1 MTLKR
6 LSYCDN
12 ILTRRK
18 HKMIIIDIADVNNYD
33 KKDWP
38 NDILIFSDE
47 WENRNHQCQ
56 NFINAHN
63 NIHLEKIHGRKC
75 VVKEIKSRK
84 GKDFLSTHHI
94 QGSNNLGVIFFGLF
108 YKNELIG
115 VMSLGRH
122 NRQIADNRI
131 VLDRFCIANGIHVQ
145 GGASKLFKR
154 CIEWAKL
161 HKYDEIVS
169 FSDNRLTKGHIYE
182 VLGFELEKNHKP
194 DYCYV
199 DTNNS
204 YKRISKQSQKKSSS
218 KCPEGMTEFEWADV
232 RGLKKLW
239 DKGKKRWVFP
249 LDPSKKTWKQKLSQK
264 CAEQNRRGDFKHS
277 HVRGYFASKKCKC
290 DIYYGSSYELRCLY
304 LLEQDN
310 NVSCFK
316 RADVFIDSEGRS
328 RNPDFQI
335 DYIDNSKEIVEV
347 KPESR
352 FHKESDVKKQISE
365 TKKYAESSGFKFSV
379 WTERSSGLANDR
391 SIIEWAKKYI
401 AETTGNTDWIEKQK
415 ESNKK
420 KAKKYYDLRIA
431 NDKIKFLCS
440 FCNLEHEALRLTHD
454 RNIAKNG
461 RYICEKEGGH
471 IAGSRPKDHL
481 KKDNPYASERKKQC
495 NECKDIKLF
504 EAFSPDKSKRDGYS
518 TRCKICRAAKYKA
531 KYQEKKGSDSQSSI
545 ESK

>member
-1 MTLKR
+1 
-6 LSYCDN
+6 
-12 ILTRRK
+12 
-18 HKMIIIDIADVNNYD
+18 MIIIDITDVNNYE

-47 WENRNHQCQ
+47 WEHRNYQCQ

-108 YKNELIG
+108 YKKELIG

-154 CIEWAKL
+154 CVEWAKL
-161 HKYDEIVS
+161 HKYDEIIS

-204 YKRISKQSQKKSSS
+204 DKRISKQSQKKSSS

-304 LLEQDN
+304 LLEQDD

-316 RADVFIDSEGRS
+316 RADVFVDSEGRS

-365 TKKYAESSGFKFSV
+365 TKKYADLKGFKFSV
-379 WTERSSGLANDR
+379 WTEKNSGLHNDR
-391 SIIEWAKKYI
+391 SIINWAKKFI
-401 AETTGNTDWIEKQK
+401 AETTGNTDWINKQK
-415 ESNKK
+415 ENDKK
-420 KAKKYYDLRIA
+420 KAKKHYDLKIA
-431 NDKIKFLCS
+431 TDNVEFFCKYCS
-440 FCNLEHEALRLTHD
+440 CNHTMLRLTYNRDVFGKEDWVCHMENA
-454 RNIAKNG
+454 RRTG
-461 RYICEKEGGH
+461 RL
-471 IAGSRPKDHL
+471 PKDYL
-481 KKDNPYASERKKQC
+481 RVNNPYAAEGKKQC
-495 NECKDIKLF
+495 RGCNEIKLIQGNF
-504 EAFSPDKSKRDGYS
+504 TWKSKPS
-518 TRCKICRAAKYKA
+518 
-531 KYQEKKGSDSQSSI
+531 EKKPTGTLSADCNACRTII
-545 ESK
+545 EKQKYHAKKNKHKEISEQNK